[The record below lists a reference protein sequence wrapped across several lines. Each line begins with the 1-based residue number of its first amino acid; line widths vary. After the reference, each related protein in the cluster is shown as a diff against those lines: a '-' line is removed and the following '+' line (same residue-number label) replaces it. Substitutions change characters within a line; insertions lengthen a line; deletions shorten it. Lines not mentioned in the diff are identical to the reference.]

1 MIDMA
6 IVGQWTLHFDWGCI
20 GFYSQAGIT
29 FNNNG
34 TFTSGIYTGKWVQ
47 NDGMILFQ
55 FDASPKTTYGGNL
68 AGNAMGGMM
77 STFAGLNGC
86 WYAIRVG
93 TTTMLAEERKPEF
106 DASGTKT
113 KQ

>member
-1 MIDMA
+1 MA
-6 IVGQWTLHFDWGCI
+6 IDGQWTLHYGWGCT
-20 GFYSQAGIT
+20 GNYSQAPIT

-34 TFTSGIYTGKWVQ
+34 TFSNPPYTGKWVQ
-47 NDGMILFQ
+47 SDGKILFQ
-55 FDASPKTTYGGNL
+55 FDTAKTTYGGNF
-68 AGNAMGGMM
+68 AGNAMVGAM

-93 TTTMLAEERKPEF
+93 STITKAEEAEL
-106 DASGTKT
+106 DASGAKT